1 VLVETQE
8 RTSLGGILADQLRA
22 RADQIASE
30 WLARLLER
38 LPEAPHD
45 IFPERS
51 LLDHVPEL
59 VERISLS
66 LASDAEIDDLLS
78 AEVLH
83 EIRLLAQLRRAQ
95 GYDLHELFA
104 ELEVLGEV
112 VARHVIELMGALSQ
126 PATAGE
132 GASVASRFQRVLFA
146 MGLVGADVFLQEGVR
161 QRLGRTEV
169 LASYA
174 RAVTHELKNR
184 AQPALLGMQLARSHL
199 AAGRLR
205 EAEESLVRAQLNLE
219 RLDAIPTN
227 LLGVVLGQQQLLAFP
242 VRQEPLDRV
251 LRRSVESLVPYATV
265 HQVQL
270 RLAPDVPSLS
280 VDSGRIQ
287 LVLVNL
293 IGNAVKYRDL
303 DKPEHWVALR
313 AFELEDDG
321 GVRIEIED
329 NGVGIPE
336 RELGKIFDDRFHAR
350 SSDSYQGQG
359 LGLALAHEVLLQLG
373 SRLLVDSAP
382 GRGTL
387 FSFRLLRDAA
397 G

>member
-1 VLVETQE
+1 
-8 RTSLGGILADQLRA
+8 
-22 RADQIASE
+22 
-30 WLARLLER
+30 
-38 LPEAPHD
+38 
-45 IFPERS
+45 
-51 LLDHVPEL
+51 
-59 VERISLS
+59 
-66 LASDAEIDDLLS
+66 
-78 AEVLH
+78 
-83 EIRLLAQLRRAQ
+83 
-95 GYDLHELFA
+95 
-104 ELEVLGEV
+104 
-112 VARHVIELMGALSQ
+112 
-126 PATAGE
+126 
-132 GASVASRFQRVLFA
+132 

-350 SSDSYQGQG
+350 SSDSYEGQG